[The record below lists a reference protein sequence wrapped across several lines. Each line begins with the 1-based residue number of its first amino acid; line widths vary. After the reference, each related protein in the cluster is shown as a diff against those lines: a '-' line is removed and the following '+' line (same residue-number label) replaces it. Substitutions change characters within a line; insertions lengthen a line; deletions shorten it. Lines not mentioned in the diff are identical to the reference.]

1 MATLGKWWQPW
12 AAQRSHWFRLSF
24 IEVKY
29 AAKVVFIC
37 ELFLF
42 NWFCWFR
49 IKNIINYAYW
59 IHFNMLH
66 IDKHNTLE
74 CARKTNMCRFHWIM
88 ATTNGGDRILV
99 VAIIYLWWQ
108 TNILGHMPNVAS
120 ILTNNISMT
129 VRLRH
134 PTCCVSSSSIHH
146 PCSVPSLKIGV
157 CLSCKK

>member
-1 MATLGKWWQPW
+1 MVATLGKWWQPW

-49 IKNIINYAYW
+49 IKNIINYVIW

-74 CARKTNMCRFHWIM
+74 CARNTNMCCACGFHWIM
-88 ATTNGGDRILV
+88 ATTNGGNCILV
-99 VAIIYLWWQ
+99 VAIIYMWWQ
-108 TNILGHMPNVAS
+108 PNILGHMPNVAIIGDHQDMLAQPAES
-120 ILTNNISMT
+120 
-129 VRLRH
+129 RLMPFVPFHRIKDFSFH
-134 PTCCVSSSSIHH
+134 
-146 PCSVPSLKIGV
+146 SV
-157 CLSCKK
+157 